1 MNASLTAF
9 ADSIQKLSREELIRL
24 LMEMEAARQ
33 QDAAIIAEFRRTSTD
48 MHREYSRM
56 EMELKGARA
65 DLKDIEKKYA
75 HVCEYNASLLKQLY
89 GRRSEKL
96 SGLESAIPEA
106 CGDPLFETAEPA
118 DAEPVPDCPVENRRR
133 MDGTAGRRGRKTAGK
148 KHAPWKSSR
157 LSMPMNWMSRNWMNV
172 TAHTTGGSTAGIP
185 VPLLKKSL
193 LCIIRR
199 SPILPSFLLAWNT
212 SWSVSDR
219 KTASTL
225 TAWHPHLWLPPS
237 FTISSSSGCLC
248 TDRKKTLCRWDSRS
262 HARPCPHGSCTLR
275 TRSFPWFMTGCVMK
289 SVPALITSVMKQL
302 WK

>member
-24 LMEMEAARQ
+24 LMEMESARQ

-106 CGDPLFETAEPA
+106 CRDPLSETADPA
-118 DAEPVPDCPVENRRR
+118 DTEPVPDCPVENRRR

-148 KHAPWKSSR
+148 KARSLEKLPVVHAYELDVQKLDECYGAYNWRIYSWHTSST
-157 LSMPMNWMSRNWMNV
+157 V
-172 TAHTTGGSTAGIP
+172 EKIP
-185 VPLLKKSL
+185 VVYYRKRK
-193 LCIIRR
+193 INQR
-199 SPILPSFLLAWNT
+199 SDNI
-212 SWSVSDR
+212 
-219 KTASTL
+219 
-225 TAWHPHLWLPPS
+225 
-237 FTISSSSGCLC
+237 
-248 TDRKKTLCRWDSRS
+248 
-262 HARPCPHGSCTLR
+262 
-275 TRSFPWFMTGCVMK
+275 
-289 SVPALITSVMKQL
+289 
-302 WK
+302 